1 MVDLA
6 DLEDLLLVLEQLL
19 EEVVVD
25 VLLLEKVQL
34 QLQKMDQELNG
45 EFTYLLVQVEEQ
57 VPLAAELADEVAGM
71 DLGEL
76 SLHAFWYLLVL
87 HSGVFV

>member
-1 MVDLA
+1 M
-6 DLEDLLLVLEQLL
+6 
-19 EEVVVD
+19 
-25 VLLLEKVQL
+25 
-34 QLQKMDQELNG
+34 
-45 EFTYLLVQVEEQ
+45 QVEEQ